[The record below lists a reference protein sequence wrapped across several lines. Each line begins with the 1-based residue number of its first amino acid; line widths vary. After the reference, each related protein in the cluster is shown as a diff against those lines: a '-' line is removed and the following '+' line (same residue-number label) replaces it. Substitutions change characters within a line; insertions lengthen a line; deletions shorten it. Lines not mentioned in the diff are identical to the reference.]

1 VTATALARTQTEL
14 RRAVAEARSGW
25 GAGAWIAVAAVA
37 LAAVIPFLSLPGVRT
52 DALANTVYLA
62 VAATGL
68 GLTVGAA
75 GLPSLGQGAFVAV
88 GAFTSALL
96 MAREGWPLEPAALA
110 GAAAAI
116 VAALL
121 SGGVVRLRPAFVAV
135 STWLLAW
142 LVWLFLLAFPSV
154 SGGSQGLIVPER
166 NVLGLAATPTV
177 HFEVALGLLV
187 LSAIAL
193 AAVRRGGPGLELS
206 ALRQAPPLA
215 TSLGVRLGR
224 RRIGAFVASAFLAG
238 LVGGLS
244 VQLSVVADPAAYD
257 PFFSFKLLVAVLL
270 GGAAATLGPAV
281 GVAALGLIGL
291 AADPLARL
299 LQLPVER
306 FDTAI
311 AAVLLLFVLALGGGG
326 IVPWLQ
332 PWLDR
337 LRPRSDRRR
346 PQVTVCYKARR
357 PQVTVCYK
365 EGKAPG
371 SAGAVV
377 LRAEA
382 LRKAFGGVIAL
393 DGLSL
398 ELARGETAALV
409 GPNGSGKTT
418 ALRLLSGTERPDAG
432 RVLLGA
438 RDLAGATTHERVR
451 LGLAR
456 TLQTSTAFS
465 ELTALESVLVGRSV
479 RRRHGGAI
487 RTALATPQARE
498 ERRAAEAAALEAL
511 ALVGLEGRAETLL
524 PELTS
529 SQRRLVSLAAALAS
543 EPQVMLVDELAAGAG
558 ADELDRL
565 AEIVERIRGRGSA
578 VLLVEHNL
586 RLVRLVADRVIVLDA
601 GRVVAEGPL
610 EEVAE
615 SDVLRASYLGTQRL

>member
-1 VTATALARTQTEL
+1 VTAAALARTGTEL
-14 RRAVAEARSGW
+14 RRAFAEARSGW
-25 GAGAWIAVAAVA
+25 STGAWIAVAVVA
-37 LAAVIPFLSLPGVRT
+37 LAALVPFLSLPGVRT
-52 DALANTVYLA
+52 DALANTLYLA

-75 GLPSLGQGAFVAV
+75 GLPSLGQGAFLAV

-110 GAAAAI
+110 GGAAAI

-154 SGGSQGLIVPER
+154 SGGSQGLIVPEK
-166 NVLGLAATPTV
+166 NLLGLSATPTV

-187 LSAIAL
+187 LSAVGI
-193 AAVRRGGPGLELS
+193 AAVRRGAPGLELS

-224 RRIGAFVASAFLAG
+224 RRLGAFAASAFLAG
-238 LVGGLS
+238 LAGGLS
-244 VQLSVVADPAAYD
+244 VQLSAVADPSAYD

-281 GVAALGLIGL
+281 GIAALGLIGL
-291 AADPLARL
+291 VADPLARL
-299 LQLPVER
+299 LQLPLER
-306 FDTAI
+306 FDTAV
-311 AAVLLLFVLALGGGG
+311 AAILLLFVLALGGAG
-326 IVPWLQ
+326 IVPWLE
-332 PWLDR
+332 PWIAR
-337 LRPRSDRRR
+337 LRR
-346 PQVTVCYKARR
+346 PEARARR
-357 PQVTVCYK
+357 
-365 EGKAPG
+365 AR
-371 SAGAVV
+371 AGGLAVGPMGNDAA
-377 LRAEA
+377 LRAEG
-382 LRKAFGGVIAL
+382 LRKAFGGVVAL

-398 ELARGETAALV
+398 ELTRGETAALV

-432 RVLLGA
+432 RVLLGE
-438 RDLAGATTHERVR
+438 RDLADEPTHERVR

-456 TLQTSTAFS
+456 TLQTTVAFP

-487 RTALATPQARE
+487 KAALATPQARE
-498 ERRAAEAAALEAL
+498 EQRTAEAAGVEAL
-511 ALVGLEGRAETLL
+511 ALVGLDGQAETPV

-529 SQRRLVSLAAALAS
+529 SQRRLVALAGALAS
-543 EPQVMLVDELAAGAG
+543 EPQVLLVDELAAGAG

-565 AEIVERIRGRGSA
+565 AEIVERIRGSGVA
-578 VLLVEHNL
+578 ILLVEHNL
-586 RLVRLVADRVIVLDA
+586 RLIRLVAGRVIVLDA
-601 GRVVAEGPL
+601 GRAVAEGSL
-610 EEVAE
+610 TEVAE
-615 SDVLRASYLGTQRL
+615 SDVVRSSYLGARRL